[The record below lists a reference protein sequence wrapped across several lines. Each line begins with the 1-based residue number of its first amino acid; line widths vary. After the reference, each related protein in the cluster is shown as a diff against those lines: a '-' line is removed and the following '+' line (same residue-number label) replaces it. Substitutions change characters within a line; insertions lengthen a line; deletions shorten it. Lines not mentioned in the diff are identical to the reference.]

1 MLWEKTYYVKEIMK
15 KFGISRDTIK
25 YYEKKGLI
33 EPDRTE
39 NQYRVFDEYNVQ
51 KLKKILDYRDLGFT
65 VDEII
70 DYNQAASAEL
80 RIGYLED
87 LRKRTEEKIR
97 QLSFDLE
104 RINRLERLIGNDS
117 RFHYGFNIDYNREFC
132 IDCPNLEVDDR
143 RKLFTRDALLLQ
155 MDQER
160 NFAQVTECEVIRES
174 FIMGERCKECKRKK
188 WSYQKVYRR
197 QVVFR
202 GEEALKQTIQ
212 EAYFRGT
219 ELGYTLSDEIL
230 ITKKVITTEEK
241 ESLIFDIFIPILP

>member
-1 MLWEKTYYVKEIMK
+1 MLWEKTYYIKEIMK

-25 YYEKKGLI
+25 YYEKKRLI

-174 FIMGERCKECKRKK
+174 FIMEERCKECKRKK
-188 WSYQKVYRR
+188 WSYQKVYR
-197 QVVFR
+197 
-202 GEEALKQTIQ
+202 
-212 EAYFRGT
+212 
-219 ELGYTLSDEIL
+219 
-230 ITKKVITTEEK
+230 
-241 ESLIFDIFIPILP
+241 

>member
-1 MLWEKTYYVKEIMK
+1 M
-15 KFGISRDTIK
+15 
-25 YYEKKGLI
+25 
-33 EPDRTE
+33 
-39 NQYRVFDEYNVQ
+39 
-51 KLKKILDYRDLGFT
+51 DYRDLGFT

-132 IDCPNLEVDDR
+132 IDCPNLEVDDQ

-174 FIMGERCKECKRKK
+174 FIMGERCKECKRKN
-188 WSYQKVYRR
+188 
-197 QVVFR
+197 
-202 GEEALKQTIQ
+202 G
-212 EAYFRGT
+212 
-219 ELGYTLSDEIL
+219 
-230 ITKKVITTEEK
+230 VIKRCIADRLFFEEK
-241 ESLIFDIFIPILP
+241 KRLSKRFRKLISEEQSLDIHCLMKY